1 MSANTFKRL
10 NVSDTFVVPYTANKS
25 WDIDSGSFAD
35 QHIVINVGTKY
46 TGTFDPETEY
56 FTNNQYDC
64 LVYKSINFSYYP
76 TFYSKVVS
84 TSSLQNT
91 VYNDGTLSTS
101 SYWKGINTHNPGNLD
116 TVKFFP
122 TGNSDVIYVINVP
135 KTLTGDKILPTTFE
149 LTFVSA
155 STTCKLYDDG
165 NYNLLYSGSNISSS
179 INTVLSQSSYVGNV
193 FYEQNVTVITVI
205 PNNVRTTAWRGT
217 NPYCVQASGN
227 TGYLAY
233 TDLELYYIDNSVTT
247 GVTKINDISDPDY
260 VAPVLNLVLCPL
272 PSATPSVT
280 PSISITPSVTS
291 TPSVTPTVTPSV
303 TPSVSVTPSITP
315 SISVTPS
322 FSVSISVTPSVTPS
336 TTPNFAPVVINTQA
350 YIQPCVGG
358 SCNDYLGWYIVLNQ
372 NVLVDTYYSLNIDLY
387 TSGIY
392 AYTYSANGIIPAGT
406 NLHNSDPCLGG
417 GTYIGCGYLV
427 NSVCIATIDAPV
439 DPSTY
444 SC

>member
-56 FTNNQYDC
+56 FTNNQYDR
-64 LVYKSINFSYYP
+64 LVYESTNFSYYP

-101 SYWKGINTHNPGNLD
+101 SYWKGINAYNPGNLD

-122 TGNSDVIYVINVP
+122 TGNGDVIYVINVP

-193 FYEQNVTVITVI
+193 FYEQNIAVITVI
-205 PNNVRTTAWRGT
+205 PNNVRATAWRGA
-217 NPYCVQASGN
+217 NPYCVQTSPSATPTN
-227 TGYLAY
+227 TPS
-233 TDLELYYIDNSVTT
+233 ISVTPS
-247 GVTKINDISDPDY
+247 VTPTIS
-260 VAPVLNLVLCPL
+260 VT
-272 PSATPSVT
+272 PSITPSLSVGASNTPTPTPSVT
-280 PSISITPSVTS
+280 PSVTPSNTATPSITPSVTS
-291 TPSVTPTVTPSV
+291 TPS
-303 TPSVSVTPSITP
+303 ITP
-315 SISVTPS
+315 SI
-322 FSVSISVTPSVTPS
+322 TPSVTPS
-336 TTPNFAPVVINTQA
+336 TSEPTIRIDWTLSPGN
-350 YIQPCVGG
+350 GG
-358 SCNDYLGWYIVLNQ
+358 GGLLEMHDANGVQILNQ
-372 NVLVDTYYSLNIDLY
+372 STSGTSQNGTIYLSASETPYSVTGSWSAGSGNIVRYRICDVTNLTEIYYSGDIDNV
-387 TSGIY
+387 TGSI
-392 AYTYSANGIIPAGT
+392 S
-406 NLHNSDPCLGG
+406 
-417 GTYIGCGYLV
+417 YLV
-427 NSVCIATIDAPV
+427 NPTPLHSSVHLTSGT
-439 DPSTY
+439 STY
-444 SC
+444 PIVCPV